1 MLAEPMYKGQRVY
14 ALVVGTEIASYLE
27 DIEGAWV
34 PKPISDYPKEL
45 SQAVLMAA
53 KVVGLDVAE
62 LELNLNL
69 SDSSFTIL
77 GIRAN
82 PDISYYLKDNEAWN
96 HAASALLN
104 LLFAEGDEGRIP
116 VAAVTGVNGKTTTT
130 RFIAHLL
137 AQEHSP
143 VLMTC
148 TEGIYLADQRLFTGD
163 CSGPKSAKCCFA
175 TCNGKERCARKRAR
189 RHASRRP
196 WVRSLPSCCCC

>member
-1 MLAEPMYKGQRVY
+1 MLSEPMYKGKRVY

-34 PKPISDYPKEL
+34 PKPISDYSKEL

-82 PDISYYLKDNEAWN
+82 PDISYYLKDEAGWN

-104 LLFAEGDEGRIP
+104 LLFTEGDEGRIP
-116 VAAVTGVNGKTTTT
+116 VAAVTG
-130 RFIAHLL
+130 
-137 AQEHSP
+137 
-143 VLMTC
+143 
-148 TEGIYLADQRLFTGD
+148 
-163 CSGPKSAKCCFA
+163 
-175 TCNGKERCARKRAR
+175 
-189 RHASRRP
+189 
-196 WVRSLPSCCCC
+196 